1 MIITWHI
8 IGPNINNCLYISCN
22 ALDIAIEYWLFYCLP
37 ARVVVIGTP
46 MHRIKS
52 IASSHLRYK
61 ISMHVLRL
69 KQLTVPIDQPDG
81 KLPAPSTYIPWCT
94 TITGYQ
100 INSTNSNI
108 QQPTTTDRR
117 QTSKLQPGM
126 SQQTWVKTTTNRT
139 YAWQFK
145 YANTMPTVLCT
156 NIGLICGY
164 TAGIHFCL
172 KTEKLHVM
180 CHMKFVTI
188 HWNFMS
194 TNTYNIHR

>member
-8 IGPNINNCLYISCN
+8 IGPNINSWLYISCN

-46 MHRIKS
+46 MHRITS

-61 ISMHVLRL
+61 ISMHVLCL
-69 KQLTVPIDQPDG
+69 KQLTVPIDQPNG

-108 QQPTTTDRR
+108 QQPTTTDHK
-117 QTSKLQPGM
+117 QANCNQAWVSKQEWKLLQIEHM
-126 SQQTWVKTTTNRT
+126 HDNSSMLTLCLLF
-139 YAWQFK
+139 YAQIL
-145 YANTMPTVLCT
+145 A
-156 NIGLICGY
+156 
-164 TAGIHFCL
+164 
-172 KTEKLHVM
+172 
-180 CHMKFVTI
+180 
-188 HWNFMS
+188 
-194 TNTYNIHR
+194 